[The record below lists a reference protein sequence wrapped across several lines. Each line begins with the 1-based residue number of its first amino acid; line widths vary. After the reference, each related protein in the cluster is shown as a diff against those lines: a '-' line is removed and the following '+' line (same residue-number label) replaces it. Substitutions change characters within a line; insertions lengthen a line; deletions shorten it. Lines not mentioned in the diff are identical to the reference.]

1 MDAVLSENPQVL
13 CLAAIDMGSC
23 EAQLETAEENGIP
36 VIILD
41 SGVMTDE
48 LVYTVCKTDNREAG
62 AEAARRLSQG

>member
-1 MDAVLSENPQVL
+1 
-13 CLAAIDMGSC
+13 MGVM

-48 LVYTVCKTDNREAG
+48 LVYTVCKTDNREAERKQH
-62 AEAARRLSQG
+62 AV